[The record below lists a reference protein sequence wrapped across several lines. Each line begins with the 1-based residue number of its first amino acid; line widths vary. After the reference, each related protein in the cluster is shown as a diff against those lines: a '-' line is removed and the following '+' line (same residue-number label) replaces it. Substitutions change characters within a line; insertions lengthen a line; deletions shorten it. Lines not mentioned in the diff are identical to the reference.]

1 MCKKNIGCEKHSKA
15 QTHTQHS
22 RVTTHLLYGE
32 QVKLFDHYSSFTFL
46 WKLCF
51 CRRHTQRCSYKFFSF
66 CSQGRT
72 GHENRVDWGKNSGEF
87 FFNSFMSTYLTILHI
102 LVYNTL
108 TLVLHQSTMYYGT
121 FIIKRIKML
130 HQFLALFE
138 MTKFWHIFDSNWPSD
153 PQCNI
158 YLVLQKINE
167 IFPRVYL
174 EQLW

>member
-87 FFNSFMSTYLTILHI
+87 FSILLWAPYHTMYITI
-102 LVYNTL
+102 VYNTL
-108 TLVLHQSTMYYGT
+108 TLVLHQSMLCTMGH
-121 FIIKRIKML
+121 FRSKKIKML
-130 HQFLALFE
+130 APIFGSFWNDRNLAHSFWFL
-138 MTKFWHIFDSNWPSD
+138 MTQWLTVQYLSCLTDNEW
-153 PQCNI
+153 NI
-158 YLVLQKINE
+158 
-167 IFPRVYL
+167 P
-174 EQLW
+174 

>member
-87 FFNSFMSTYLTILHI
+87 FFQFFYEYIPYHTTYISVQYIDTGPAPKYYVLWDIYNQKDKNAAPIFSSFWNDKILAHFWFQLTQWSTVQYLSC
-102 LVYNTL
+102 L
-108 TLVLHQSTMYYGT
+108 TDN
-121 FIIKRIKML
+121 
-130 HQFLALFE
+130 E
-138 MTKFWHIFDSNWPSD
+138 W
-153 PQCNI
+153 NI
-158 YLVLQKINE
+158 
-167 IFPRVYL
+167 P
-174 EQLW
+174 

>member
-72 GHENRVDWGKNSGEF
+72 GHENRVDWGKNSGESPGF
-87 FFNSFMSTYLTILHI
+87 FSILLWAPYFTNIQYTIH
-102 LVYNTL
+102 
-108 TLVLHQSTMYYGT
+108 TLVLHQSMHCGP
-121 FIIKRIKML
+121 FSIKKG
-130 HQFLALFE
+130 E
-138 MTKFWHIFDSNWPSD
+138 KYW
-153 PQCNI
+153 
-158 YLVLQKINE
+158 
-167 IFPRVYL
+167 
-174 EQLW
+174 